1 MNYENV
7 MENVITDYPEFTVVK
22 FSRKGRLTNLIFA
35 QNTARYQRYDLK
47 ARKPFRDKLTKTLKI
62 YKIEILHLKNQGAL
76 RWLSL
81 GAWFHAEIP
90 MIAIDF
96 KKCQKISLSAMYKNV
111 RKFFWNKNA

>member
-47 ARKPFRDKLTKTLKI
+47 ARKPFRDKLTKTLKK
-62 YKIEILHLKNQGAL
+62 YKIEILLFEEISERPTMAEFV
-76 RWLSL
+76 
-81 GAWFHAEIP
+81 AWFHA
-90 MIAIDF
+90 
-96 KKCQKISLSAMYKNV
+96 
-111 RKFFWNKNA
+111 

>member
-47 ARKPFRDKLTKTLKI
+47 ARKPFRDKLTKTLKYI
-62 YKIEILHLKNQGAL
+62 KTKYCI
-76 RWLSL
+76 
-81 GAWFHAEIP
+81 F
-90 MIAIDF
+90 
-96 KKCQKISLSAMYKNV
+96 
-111 RKFFWNKNA
+111 